1 MYREK
6 RAVSLVILTLFVYAT
21 NIYLE
26 FNSFVLPFPIFDF
39 ILIIIALQ
47 FAFWNRKDLI
57 TFRKWYFYIY
67 FTTLVFKLLMNPI
80 LWGFYLDEIEME
92 KFLDNNYL
100 EYFKIIYTL
109 LSIVVFICWS
119 AVEKLKMRLLWV
131 GIISTVQ
138 ILGLFEFS
146 YPGMYLGYVFF
157 SGYVLY
163 QKPANSL
170 SYILPLHAVLDI
182 MALSMLTI
190 ING

>member
-1 MYREK
+1 
-6 RAVSLVILTLFVYAT
+6 
-21 NIYLE
+21 
-26 FNSFVLPFPIFDF
+26 
-39 ILIIIALQ
+39 
-47 FAFWNRKDLI
+47 
-57 TFRKWYFYIY
+57 
-67 FTTLVFKLLMNPI
+67 MNPI

-92 KFLDNNYL
+92 KFLGNNYL

-119 AVEKLKMRLLWV
+119 AVEKLKMRVLWV
-131 GIISTVQ
+131 GIISIVQ

-157 SGYVLY
+157 AGYVLY
-163 QKPANSL
+163 QKPTNSL

>member
-26 FNSFVLPFPIFDF
+26 YNSFVLPFPIFDF

-92 KFLDNNYL
+92 KFLENNYL

-109 LSIVVFICWS
+109 LNIVVFICWS
-119 AVEKLKMRLLWV
+119 AVEKLKMRVLWV
-131 GIISTVQ
+131 GIISIVQ

-157 SGYVLY
+157 AGCVLY
-163 QKPANSL
+163 QRPTNSL